1 MAEHPAEV
9 AEITRSSHALAL
21 NLGNITDARMK
32 SMPESLKIAA
42 SLHIPVML
50 DLVGTACSNLRYEF
64 AQKLMNIHMPEL
76 LKGNMSE
83 LLAIS
88 GQTAHAIG
96 IDAGVQDVLTD
107 ANRSHLK
114 ELFQEKASQW
124 NTTLLITGKEDMI
137 VSASKCEFITNGTPA
152 MSQITGTGCMLG
164 MICATYLAVTD
175 SFTAAVSAAREFG
188 TAGERAEKNSSG
200 PGSFQTELFDQ
211 FYNLF
216 IKKVPVRQYGQIS
229 SISSAGTFFILFPH
243 CAFFPSSRLANTIAS
258 ANAAASAI
266 GPAYITPSI
275 PINNGKIMINGRR
288 KITCRVRDITIPSF
302 AIPIEVKK
310 PEDTGWIPFAKV
322 ININI
327 FR

>member
-9 AEITRSSHALAL
+9 AEITRNSHALAL

-83 LLAIS
+83 LLAMS

-114 ELFQEKASQW
+114 ELFQERLPSGIPHFLSQ
-124 NTTLLITGKEDMI
+124 
-137 VSASKCEFITNGTPA
+137 A
-152 MSQITGTGCMLG
+152 
-164 MICATYLAVTD
+164 
-175 SFTAAVSAAREFG
+175 
-188 TAGERAEKNSSG
+188 
-200 PGSFQTELFDQ
+200 
-211 FYNLF
+211 
-216 IKKVPVRQYGQIS
+216 
-229 SISSAGTFFILFPH
+229 
-243 CAFFPSSRLANTIAS
+243 
-258 ANAAASAI
+258 
-266 GPAYITPSI
+266 
-275 PINNGKIMINGRR
+275 R
-288 KITCRVRDITIPSF
+288 KI
-302 AIPIEVKK
+302 
-310 PEDTGWIPFAKV
+310 
-322 ININI
+322 
-327 FR
+327 

>member
-83 LLAIS
+83 LLAMS

-164 MICATYLAVTD
+164 MI
-175 SFTAAVSAAREFG
+175 SR
-188 TAGERAEKNSSG
+188 
-200 PGSFQTELFDQ
+200 QTIWTNF
-211 FYNLF
+211 FHIICGN
-216 IKKVPVRQYGQIS
+216 
-229 SISSAGTFFILFPH
+229 FFILFPH
-243 CAFFPSSRLANTIAS
+243 CAFFPVLVSQTQS
-258 ANAAASAI
+258 
-266 GPAYITPSI
+266 PAQMPLHLRSVLHTSLHQFP
-275 PINNGKIMINGRR
+275 
-288 KITCRVRDITIPSF
+288 
-302 AIPIEVKK
+302 
-310 PEDTGWIPFAKV
+310 
-322 ININI
+322 
-327 FR
+327 